1 MSDDQQID
9 EIRDDI
15 EQTRTEMSQT
25 IDQIEARLSPDA
37 LQDQASEIINRLS
50 EQLLSE
56 FSSKSDEISSKISE
70 QMGVAINS
78 AATQKLDQVFG
89 QASTTAKQAGST
101 IWHRLAENPVPVA
114 LAAVG
119 IGLMAAEG
127 AAAKE
132 QVSHLAQGV
141 SDKMHQAQSDNGQG
155 EDQSLLDTAKAV
167 IGEQVAG
174 VKEQVSHATTQAEEA
189 LHGATEQAGEK
200 LHGAVDQATSQGR
213 HLASSASS
221 MMPGSGNGNGA
232 SARSQAG
239 QGGGML
245 SGLLDNPGLAGGL
258 LALGLGLVAG
268 LGAPE
273 TEKERQLAAPLREK
287 ALDRL
292 DAMGISDPAGQ
303 ATGLIDQVK
312 QSGAEFIEQAK
323 QTGAEI
329 VDEAKATAQDTAG
342 QLKETA
348 QSVKQD
354 AAQATESARASAT
367 GRS

>member
-15 EQTRTEMSQT
+15 EQTREEMSQT

-37 LQDQASEIINRLS
+37 LQEQASEIISRLS

-56 FSSKSDEISSKISE
+56 FSSKSDEISGKISE

-89 QASTTAKQAGST
+89 QASSTAKQAGGT
-101 IWHRLAENPVPVA
+101 LWHRLAENPVPVA

-119 IGLMAAEG
+119 IGLLAAEG

-141 SDKMHQAQSDNGQG
+141 SDKMHQAQAESDQGDGQG
-155 EDQSLLDTAKAV
+155 LLYTAKQV
-167 IGEQVAG
+167 IGEHVAG
-174 VKEQVSHATTQAEEA
+174 AKEQVSHATTQAEAA

-200 LHGAVDQATSQGR
+200 IHGAVDQAKSQGQ
-213 HLASSASS
+213 HLAGSASS
-221 MMPGSGNGNGA
+221 MMPGSGNGA
-232 SARSQAG
+232 SMQGQGS
-239 QGGGML
+239 QGGGVL
-245 SGLLDNPGLAGGL
+245 SGLLESPGFAGGL
-258 LALGLGLVAG
+258 LALGIGLIAG

-273 TEKERQLAAPLREK
+273 TQKEKELTAPLREK
-287 ALDRL
+287 AMDRL
-292 DAMGISDPAGQ
+292 DAMGISDPKGQ
-303 ATGLIDQVK
+303 ATGLLEQVK
-312 QSGAEFIEQAK
+312 QTGTELLEEAK

-329 VDEAKATAQDTAG
+329 VDEAKSTAQETAG
-342 QLKETA
+342 QLKDTA

-354 AAQATESARASAT
+354 ATQATESARQSAT
-367 GRS
+367 SRS

>member
-1 MSDDQQID
+1 MSDDQQIE

-15 EQTRTEMSQT
+15 EQTRAEMSQT
-25 IDQIEARLSPDA
+25 IDQLEARLSPDA
-37 LQDQASEIINRLS
+37 LQEQASEIISRLS
-50 EQLLSE
+50 DQLLKE

-89 QASTTAKQAGST
+89 QASTTAKQAGGT
-101 IWHRLAENPVPVA
+101 LWHRLAENPVPVA

-119 IGLMAAEG
+119 IGLLATEG

-132 QVSHLAQGV
+132 QVSHLAQDV
-141 SDKMHQAQSDNGQG
+141 SGKMHQAQSGSGQG
-155 EDQSLLDTAKAV
+155 EGQGLLDTAKGM

-174 VKEQVSHATTQAEEA
+174 VKEQVSHATTQAEAA

-200 LHGAVDQATSQGR
+200 LHGAADQAKAQGQ
-213 HLASSASS
+213 HLAGSASS
-221 MMPGSGNGNGA
+221 ILSGSGNGSSMQGQ
-232 SARSQAG
+232 SS
-239 QGGGML
+239 QGGGVL
-245 SGLLDNPGLAGGL
+245 SGLLDSPGLAGGL

-273 TEKERQLAAPLREK
+273 TQKEKELAAPLREK
-287 ALDRL
+287 AMDRL

-303 ATGLIDQVK
+303 ATGLIEQVK
-312 QSGAEFIEQAK
+312 QTGAEFIEQAK

-329 VDEAKATAQDTAG
+329 VDEAKATAHETADQLQDS
-342 QLKETA
+342 A

-354 AAQATESARASAT
+354 ATQATESARQSAT
-367 GRS
+367 SRS